1 MTLHKRFVSQSL
13 RLSRPQA
20 VPTEQGSVPDSP
32 SVTENTKS
40 CTRRRG
46 LSRQVWASSSGL
58 PGSPGGTRSA
68 TGVLEGAAVSP
79 SPPRAAHS
87 PPPPVTRPAGPCHGH
102 PWVCSPGNADVREQ
116 LTVPRSRCWKVL
128 RRMLPLSHH
137 TQNTHNTSSTQETQ
151 HTRMLHTTQNTH
163 TTYTQ
168 HAHTRHV
175 HNADTTHSTHHTHA
189 TCITQIHT
197 HTQRAH
203 TRTRTHT
210 APERASAAPSSAWY
224 VLFFDVFCSVPSFY
238 SSTTAGC
245 DR

>member
-20 VPTEQGSVPDSP
+20 VPTEQGNVPDSP

-68 TGVLEGAAVSP
+68 TGVFEGAAVSP

-116 LTVPRSRCWKVL
+116 LTVPRSHRWKVL

-137 TQNTHNTSSTQETQ
+137 TQNTHNTYITQI
-151 HTRMLHTTQNTH
+151 LHTTLTTH
-163 TTYTQ
+163 TQ
-168 HAHTRHV
+168 HVQHTG
-175 HNADTTHSTHHTHA
+175 NTAHTHA
-189 TCITQIHT
+189 THNTEHTYYIHT
-197 HTQRAH
+197 A
-203 TRTRTHT
+203 RTHT
-210 APERASAAPSSAWY
+210 PPA
-224 VLFFDVFCSVPSFY
+224 
-238 SSTTAGC
+238 
-245 DR
+245 

>member
-20 VPTEQGSVPDSP
+20 VPTEQGNVPDSP

-40 CTRRRG
+40 RTRRRG

-68 TGVLEGAAVSP
+68 TGVFEGATVSP

-116 LTVPRSRCWKVL
+116 LTAPRSRRWKVL

-175 HNADTTHSTHHTHA
+175 HNADTTHTHTACAHA
-189 TCITQIHT
+189 HT
-197 HTQRAH
+197 HTQPRNERPRHRRPHGMCSSLMFSVLCHRFIRRQLPAA
-203 TRTRTHT
+203 T
-210 APERASAAPSSAWY
+210 ADAVSWSSGT
-224 VLFFDVFCSVPSFY
+224 V
-238 SSTTAGC
+238 
-245 DR
+245 